1 MNIQKITKVV
11 LDIDAV
17 CIAILWIDNMITSD
31 KLKKERKKVENL
43 TVQLEQARDIS
54 MQRGEV
60 LNDVFEENIFLKE
73 QLKRTKEQLKRTE
86 KKIIVVPHRDDRK
99 VCRNK

>member
-31 KLKKERKKVENL
+31 RLKKERKKVENL

-73 QLKRTKEQLKRTE
+73 QLKRTE